1 MKKMKKFLLTA
12 LAALVTFSSCGGAL
26 ADAELPYTTYNYDYW
41 GDIVYTP
48 AAYVPAGSI
57 TGASSNIMGSRWGR
71 SRIRRTCAWRRTARC
86 IWRTAATTASS
97 C

>member
-48 AAYVPAGSI
+48 ARMCRRGQLQALP
-57 TGASSNIMGSRWGR
+57 SNIMCSRWGR
-71 SRIRRTCAWRRTARC
+71 SRTRRTCA
-86 IWRTAATTASS
+86 
-97 C
+97 

>member
-48 AAYVPAGSI
+48 EVCAG
-57 TGASSNIMGSRWGR
+57 GVDY
-71 SRIRRTCAWRRTARC
+71 RRFLP
-86 IWRTAATTASS
+86 I
-97 C
+97 